1 MASRKSA
8 SRRTKRSVKKTR
20 KLRRGR
26 KIQRGGAITTTHTE
40 CGGTATAIA
49 PMQAKYKCGKCGKCF
64 IDYTDGGEQ
73 TETTC

>member
-26 KIQRGGAITTTHTE
+26 KIQRGGAITTTHKK
-40 CGGTATAIA
+40 CGGTATVISA
-49 PMQAKYKCGKCGKCF
+49 MNAKYKM
-64 IDYTDGGEQ
+64 
-73 TETTC
+73 

>member
-26 KIQRGGAITTTHTE
+26 KIQRGGAITTTHKK
-40 CGGTATAIA
+40 CGGTATVISA
-49 PMQAKYKCGKCGKCF
+49 MNAKYKCDSDTCGKCF
-64 IDYTDGGEQ
+64 FNYKDGQE
-73 TETTC
+73 ETPC

>member
-20 KLRRGR
+20 KVRRGR
-26 KIQRGGAITTTHTE
+26 KIQRGGATTTTHKE
-40 CGGTATAIA
+40 CGGTATEIA

-64 IDYTDGGEQ
+64 INYTDGDQ